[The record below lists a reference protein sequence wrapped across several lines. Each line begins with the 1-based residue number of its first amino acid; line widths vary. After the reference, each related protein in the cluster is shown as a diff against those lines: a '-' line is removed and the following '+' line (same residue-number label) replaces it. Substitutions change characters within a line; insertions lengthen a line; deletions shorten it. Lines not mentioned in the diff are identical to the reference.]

1 LRHRRGRRW
10 TQRIKI
16 RTKKDEAPDLK
27 EIVAL
32 LETEVGLAPVTEVTI
47 EGSGRV
53 ARGEGG
59 LVLDLG
65 GGRTFIVK
73 SVDAPA
79 GAPPENEEL
88 AIVAALADPRSP
100 DHVVLREWKRPA
112 KPGS

>member
-1 LRHRRGRRW
+1 M
-10 TQRIKI
+10 
-16 RTKKDEAPDLK
+16 
-27 EIVAL
+27 
-32 LETEVGLAPVTEVTI
+32 LESEVGFAPVTEVTI
-47 EGSGRV
+47 AATGRI
-53 ARGEGG
+53 ARREGG
-59 LVLDLG
+59 LVLDVG

-100 DHVVLREWKRPA
+100 DRVVLREWKRPA